1 VRPARG
7 VSPRRRDQAGRVLPS
22 VVAAASAVV
31 LVAALVGFLSTGN
44 DAAAGRRG
52 GSASGVAPGPGVG
65 PGASPGVAGM
75 GTGPLGANRSSTGPH
90 PAKTPS
96 ASGRARTDQKAAK
109 RTHGTSTRQVGDV
122 SVDVYNDAGITG
134 LAASVAARLQD
145 AGWPVAGIGN
155 WYGDIPAS
163 TVYYP
168 ATMRPQAQRVARTLG
183 IGRVWPAAPP
193 MHSDRLTVILTAGYR
208 G

>member
-1 VRPARG
+1 
-7 VSPRRRDQAGRVLPS
+7 VLPS

-52 GSASGVAPGPGVG
+52 SASAAAAGPGSAGIGTGWPRANRF
-65 PGASPGVAGM
+65 
-75 GTGPLGANRSSTGPH
+75 GTGPPR
-90 PAKTPS
+90 AKTPA
-96 ASGRARTDQKAAK
+96 ASGRAEPARGPASRPAK
-109 RTHGTSTRQVGDV
+109 GSARIGDV

-134 LAASVAARLQD
+134 LAASVATRLQD

-155 WYGDIPAS
+155 WYGDVPAS

-168 ATMRPQAQRVARTLG
+168 ASMRPQARRVARALG
-183 IGRVWPAAPP
+183 IGRVWPAVPP
-193 MHSDRLTVILTAGYR
+193 MRSDRLTVILTSGYR